1 MEEDWS
7 VNANAPSFSLF
18 DKIKPADAAGQELVD
33 PFTYNRWSKAERREY
48 RRLRIQKINDMLKE
62 QGLTVDSL
70 TQALA
75 DLTMFR
81 DDQAGQDD
89 TTGKKSQDGHAT
101 MDDSLDEL
109 ISRVE
114 KMKIMAASRN

>member
-7 VNANAPSFSLF
+7 VDANAPAFSLF
-18 DKIKPADAAGQELVD
+18 DKIKPADAVKQELVD

-48 RRLRIQKINDMLKE
+48 RRLRVAKINDMLKE
-62 QGLTVDSL
+62 QKLTVDDL

-81 DDQAGQDD
+81 DDQARPDKDD
-89 TTGKKSQDGHAT
+89 KKSCDTSSVAK
-101 MDDSLDEL
+101 DDILDDL
-109 ISRVE
+109 ISKVE
-114 KMKIMAASRN
+114 KMKLIASSRC